1 MAAAASYFS
10 GTALMPSQRSA
21 GPRARSTPAAGT
33 GAAAAPSPSKPRDP
47 RFSGCVPAT
56 VLHISRS
63 FAAALAADGGGDP
76 VFSIDGVETTN
87 VRVLG
92 RVVSVVSRDTDVCFT
107 LDDSTGKIPLVRWIT
122 DQSDTRDTSYIQEG
136 VYVKVQVNLMGF
148 QAKKQGLARSIRPI
162 NNFNE
167 VVLHFIECMH
177 VHLESVQSKMQRQL
191 PPSVQTNEYTHVPS
205 SGGVRDYQ
213 VHFTP
218 QVNQG
223 LPPAVQTNTSTYVP
237 LLGGVRDHQAHFAQ
251 VNQGQFSPAVQANTS
266 THLPFSGGVG
276 EHQIHFT
283 PKVNQGQFPPSVQTN
298 TSAHVPYSGGFRE
311 HQVHFTPPVNQG
323 QFPPAVQTNLYNHAA
338 SSGGVREQVHLTQAN
353 QFSAYSSTG
362 GLQHDPQRMVLEALQ
377 QPDILLSNMEHTLM
391 NWLEELE
398 CPKQTLWGLSSIWLQ
413 QASSIGP
420 LMTIMSSLCV
430 MVDQCNHPQD

>member
-10 GTALMPSQRSA
+10 GTALMPSQRSGA
-21 GPRARSTPAAGT
+21 PVPEYSAAGT
-33 GAAAAPSPSKPRDP
+33 GAAAAPSPSK
-47 RFSGCVPAT
+47 
-56 VLHISRS
+56 
-63 FAAALAADGGGDP
+63 
-76 VFSIDGVETTN
+76 

-107 LDDSTGKIPLVRWIT
+107 LDDSTGKIPLVRW
-122 DQSDTRDTSYIQEG
+122 EG

-353 QFSAYSSTG
+353 QIFYFPAQFSAYSSTG

-377 QPDILLSNMEHTLM
+377 QPDILGVVKHLAAAGFVY
-391 NWLEELE
+391 W
-398 CPKQTLWGLSSIWLQ
+398 
-413 QASSIGP
+413 
-420 LMTIMSSLCV
+420 TIDDNHVKSM
-430 MVDQCNHPQD
+430 CNG

>member
-10 GTALMPSQRSA
+10 GTALMPSQRSGA
-21 GPRARSTPAAGT
+21 PAPEYSAAGT

-251 VNQGQFSPAVQANTS
+251 
-266 THLPFSGGVG
+266 
-276 EHQIHFT
+276 
-283 PKVNQGQFPPSVQTN
+283 
-298 TSAHVPYSGGFRE
+298 
-311 HQVHFTPPVNQG
+311 
-323 QFPPAVQTNLYNHAA
+323 
-338 SSGGVREQVHLTQAN
+338 LTQALVDYSMTHKEWFWKLCSN
-353 QFSAYSSTG
+353 QIY
-362 GLQHDPQRMVLEALQ
+362 
-377 QPDILLSNMEHTLM
+377 LLSNMEHTLM
-391 NWLEELE
+391 NWGVVKHLAAAGFVYWTIDDNHVKSMHT
-398 CPKQTLWGLSSIWLQ
+398 PRHAQ
-413 QASSIGP
+413 QLPESREDKNTPAA
-420 LMTIMSSLCV
+420 LHKFTIHLNNCH
-430 MVDQCNHPQD
+430 NH

>member
-10 GTALMPSQRSA
+10 GTALMPSQRSGA
-21 GPRARSTPAAGT
+21 PAPEYSAAGT

-283 PKVNQGQFPPSVQTN
+283 PK
-298 TSAHVPYSGGFRE
+298 
-311 HQVHFTPPVNQG
+311 
-323 QFPPAVQTNLYNHAA
+323 
-338 SSGGVREQVHLTQAN
+338 LTQALVDYSMTHKEWFWKLCSN
-353 QFSAYSSTG
+353 QIY
-362 GLQHDPQRMVLEALQ
+362 
-377 QPDILLSNMEHTLM
+377 LLSNMEHTLM
-391 NWLEELE
+391 NWGVVKHLAAAGFVYWTIDDNHVKSMHT
-398 CPKQTLWGLSSIWLQ
+398 PRHAQ
-413 QASSIGP
+413 QLPESREDKNTPAA
-420 LMTIMSSLCV
+420 LHKFTIHLNNCH
-430 MVDQCNHPQD
+430 NH

>member
-10 GTALMPSQRSA
+10 GTALMPSQFSGA
-21 GPRARSTPAAGT
+21 PAPEYSAAGT
-33 GAAAAPSPSKPRDP
+33 VAAAPSPSKVRDLRFVVTLSSSRSPPNPNALERYPSQPFDP

-63 FAAALAADGGGDP
+63 FAAAAAADGGGDP
-76 VFSIDGVETTN
+76 VLSIDGVETTN

-92 RVVSVVSRDTDVCFT
+92 RVVSVVSRDTDVSFT
-107 LDDSTGKIPLVRWIT
+107 LDDGTGKIALVRW
-122 DQSDTRDTSYIQEG
+122 EG

-148 QAKKQGLARSIRPI
+148 QAKKQGLARSIRPV

-191 PPSVQTNEYTHVPS
+191 LPAVQTNDYTHVPS

-266 THLPFSGGVG
+266 THLPFSGGVR

-283 PKVNQGQFPPSVQTN
+283 PRVNQGQFPPPVQTN
-298 TSAHVPYSGGFRE
+298 TSAHVPYSGGVRE

-353 QFSAYSSTG
+353 QIFYFPGPSFQLTQALVDYSMTHKEWFWK
-362 GLQHDPQRMVLEALQ
+362 LC
-377 QPDILLSNMEHTLM
+377 SN
-391 NWLEELE
+391 
-398 CPKQTLWGLSSIWLQ
+398 QIYWGLSSIWLQ

-420 LMTIMSSLCV
+420 LMTTMSSLCV
-430 MVDQCNHPQD
+430 TVDQCNHPQD